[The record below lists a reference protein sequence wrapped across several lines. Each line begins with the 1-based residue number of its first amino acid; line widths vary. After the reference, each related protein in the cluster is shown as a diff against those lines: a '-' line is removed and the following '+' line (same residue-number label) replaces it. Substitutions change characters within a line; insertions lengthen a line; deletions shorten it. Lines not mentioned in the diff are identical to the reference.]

1 MNAAFSKVAAFEP
14 TGAELPGGKAECP
27 RCGIQ
32 FRVLSTQP
40 TKREIEVEDLAM
52 TGLSLK
58 EMGDRLGIAD
68 RTVQAH
74 IASLCKKRGVHGLRE
89 LMALRIRELSS
100 R

>member
-1 MNAAFSKVAAFEP
+1 MSSAVSKLAAVEP
-14 TGAELPGGKAECP
+14 TGAGLPGGKAECP

-32 FRVLSTQP
+32 FRVLSSQP
-40 TKREIEVEDLAM
+40 TKRELEVENLAM

-74 IASLCKKRGVHGLRE
+74 IASLCKKRAVHGLRE

-100 R
+100 K